1 MPKEKLNVLLE
12 GGVNRISFGV
22 QTFRDELLEKIGR
35 KHTREDAFVAIR
47 RSAGS
52 GLQKYKCRYY
62 LCSAGTDDRRCK
74 RNVRYCFYAWCTTF
88 LGIFINVEPKTVFYN
103 LMNKGN

>member
-1 MPKEKLNVLLE
+1 M
-12 GGVNRISFGV
+12 NRISFGV

-47 RSAGS
+47 SAGS

-62 LCSAGTDDRRCK
+62 LRSAGQTIEDE

-88 LGIFINVEPKTVFYN
+88 LGIFINCGTENCV
-103 LMNKGN
+103 L